1 MAPHSEFETTPSPRR
16 ELSSLCGRPD
26 PKDRLVCC
34 RRSRGRSVVLSV
46 RGEADAFT
54 LPVWR
59 QEIAEAAEDARAKG
73 GGLIVDTTRLNFLS
87 WRTLATLAEDA
98 ERFGREGVPV
108 CLVNT
113 SSTVFR
119 LAGADARVAR
129 LPIHSTVV
137 SALTRLELGRRGSPP
152 QLGTRHQQVRT
163 AVADPR
169 TSGREDGYSAAN
181 GRGSG

>member
-1 MAPHSEFETTPSPRR
+1 MMAPHSEFDTTPSPRR
-16 ELSSLCGRPD
+16 EISSLCGQPD

-34 RRSRGRSVVLSV
+34 RRRRGRSIVLSM

-59 QEIAEAAEDARAKG
+59 QEIIEAADEARAKG

-98 ERFGREGVPV
+98 QRYGREGVPV
-108 CLVNT
+108 CLVST

-119 LAGADARVAR
+119 LASVDPRVAR

-137 SALTRLELGRRGSPP
+137 SALTRLELARRGSVAPRA
-152 QLGTRHQQVRT
+152 RHQQTRLPVT
-163 AVADPR
+163 DQSP
-169 TSGREDGYSAAN
+169 TGHEGGYSPTN
-181 GRGSG
+181 GR

>member
-1 MAPHSEFETTPSPRR
+1 MAPQSEFETTPSPRR
-16 ELSSLCGRPD
+16 ELSSLCGHPD

-54 LPVWR
+54 LAVWR

-87 WRTLATLAEDA
+87 WRTLAALAEDA
-98 ERFGREGVPV
+98 ARFGRDGVPV
-108 CLVNT
+108 CLVST

-119 LAGADARVAR
+119 LAAVDPRVAR

-137 SALTRLELGRRGSPP
+137 SALTRLELGRRGAPP
-152 QLGTRHQQVRT
+152 QRGTGHQQTRT
-163 AVADPR
+163 VVADPA
-169 TSGREDGYSAAN
+169 TNGHEDGYSSAN
-181 GRGSG
+181 GRGPG

>member
-1 MAPHSEFETTPSPRR
+1 MMAPHSEFETTPLPRR
-16 ELSSLCGRPD
+16 ELSALCGHPD

-34 RRSRGRSVVLSV
+34 RRSRGRAVVLSV

-54 LPVWR
+54 LPLWR
-59 QEIAEAAEDARAKG
+59 QAVAEAAEDARAKG

-98 ERFGREGVPV
+98 ERFGRDGVPV
-108 CLVNT
+108 CLVST

-119 LAGADARVAR
+119 LAAADPRVGR

-152 QLGTRHQQVRT
+152 PRGARHQQTRT
-163 AVADPR
+163 ALVDPPP
-169 TSGREDGYSAAN
+169 SGDGYSSTN
-181 GRGSG
+181 GHG